1 MVQRERERG
10 VTVVEFSVE
19 VDAPA
24 DSVWEVASDPTNLP
38 QWDKH
43 VVRVRPPEGGMFEGA
58 RYEVDMGFMAVQ
70 TTVRAT
76 VLEWEPPA
84 RSRIRLQG
92 LLEAVVTTSVAP
104 LPRDRSMLRHEID
117 YRFRG
122 PLGGFGAMS
131 LNALGGAHMALKHGV
146 LAQKRQIEAAAVSG

>member
-1 MVQRERERG
+1 MVERERERH

-24 DSVWEVASDPTNLP
+24 EDVWKVASDPTNLP

-43 VVRVRPPEGGMFEGA
+43 VVRVRPPEGGMHEGA
-58 RYEVDMGFMAVQ
+58 RYEVDMGFLAVQ

-76 VLEWEPPA
+76 VVEWDPPW
-84 RSRIRLQG
+84 RSRIRLDG
-92 LLEAVVTTSVAP
+92 LLEALITTSVAA
-104 LPRDRSMLRHEID
+104 LHDRSVLRHEIE

-131 LNALGGAHMALKHGV
+131 LNALGGAHIALKRGV
-146 LAQKRQIEAAAVSG
+146 LAQKRQIEDAAATGR